1 MDSLFLLTQNSGK
14 ILGPIAKV
22 LGYLMNAIYVFMD
35 KFLNIQNVGLTIIVF
50 TIVIY
55 FCLLPLTYK
64 QQKFSKMSQIMN
76 PEIQAIQKKYKNK
89 RDQESMLKMQE
100 EMKMV
105 YDKYGTSQMGGCL
118 QLVIQFPI
126 LLALW
131 KVIQNIPAY
140 VGGVKDMYMPLVN
153 EIMATGGYQKIMEKI
168 GSASPIMIN
177 PEKFDYT
184 KTNTIVDVLYKFQ
197 PSTWDTLKDK
207 FPDLSSLIDSTSGQ
221 ISHINNFLGAN
232 ISDAPVNLMMDALK
246 TGAILVAIVALLI
259 PILSGLTQWINIKL
273 MPQSPGMDDRE
284 NPMANSMKTMNMIMP
299 LFSVFM
305 CFTMPAGLGL
315 YWIFSAICRSV
326 QQVAINK
333 YLDRMDMDELV
344 KRNME
349 KAKKKYEKKKVSTEE
364 LNQMAT
370 KKVRNIAVEQK
381 HNHTADSEQEA
392 KLQQAAERGK
402 NAKPGSLTAKANM
415 VRKFNEND

>member
-1 MDSLFLLTQNSGK
+1 
-14 ILGPIAKV
+14 
-22 LGYLMNAIYVFMD
+22 
-35 KFLNIQNVGLTIIVF
+35 
-50 TIVIY
+50 
-55 FCLLPLTYK
+55 
-64 QQKFSKMSQIMN
+64 
-76 PEIQAIQKKYKNK
+76 
-89 RDQESMLKMQE
+89 
-100 EMKMV
+100 
-105 YDKYGTSQMGGCL
+105 MGGCL

-344 KRNME
+344 KKNME

>member
-1 MDSLFLLTQNSGK
+1 MDGIFNVLSSAFGIENIGLCIILFT
-14 ILGPIAKV
+14 II
-22 LGYLMNAIYVFMD
+22 IYTFM
-35 KFLNIQNVGLTIIVF
+35 IPLTI
-50 TIVIY
+50 
-55 FCLLPLTYK
+55 K
-64 QQKFSKMSQIMN
+64 QQKFSKLSAVMN
-76 PEIQAIQKKYKNK
+76 PELQAIQKKYKNK

-344 KRNME
+344 KKNME

-392 KLQQAAERGK
+392 KLQRGAERGK

>member
-1 MDSLFLLTQNSGK
+1 MTGILLTQSTTPIIGQVAWLLGK
-14 ILGPIAKV
+14 LMDGIFNVLSSAFGIENIGLCIILFTII
-22 LGYLMNAIYVFMD
+22 IYTFM
-35 KFLNIQNVGLTIIVF
+35 IPLTI
-50 TIVIY
+50 
-55 FCLLPLTYK
+55 K
-64 QQKFSKMSQIMN
+64 QQKFSKLSAVMN
-76 PEIQAIQKKYKNK
+76 PELQAIQKKYKNK

-259 PILSGLTQWINIKL
+259 PILSGLTQWMNIKL

-344 KRNME
+344 KKNME

-415 VRKFNEND
+415 VRKFKEND

>member
-1 MDSLFLLTQNSGK
+1 MTGILLTQSTTPIIGQVAWLLGK
-14 ILGPIAKV
+14 LMDGIFNVLSSAFGIENIGLCIILFTII
-22 LGYLMNAIYVFMD
+22 IYTFM
-35 KFLNIQNVGLTIIVF
+35 IPLTI
-50 TIVIY
+50 
-55 FCLLPLTYK
+55 K
-64 QQKFSKMSQIMN
+64 QQKFSKLSAVMN
-76 PEIQAIQKKYKNK
+76 PELQAIQKKYKNK

-221 ISHINNFLGAN
+221 ISHI
-232 ISDAPVNLMMDALK
+232 
-246 TGAILVAIVALLI
+246 
-259 PILSGLTQWINIKL
+259 KL

-344 KRNME
+344 KKNME

>member
-1 MDSLFLLTQNSGK
+1 MTGILLTQSTTPIIGQVAWLLGK
-14 ILGPIAKV
+14 LMDGIFNVLSSAFGIENIGLCIILFTII
-22 LGYLMNAIYVFMD
+22 IYTFM
-35 KFLNIQNVGLTIIVF
+35 IPLTI
-50 TIVIY
+50 
-55 FCLLPLTYK
+55 K
-64 QQKFSKMSQIMN
+64 QQKFSKLSAVMN
-76 PEIQAIQKKYKNK
+76 PELQAIQKKYKNK

-131 KVIQNIPAY
+131 KGIQNIPAY

>member
-1 MDSLFLLTQNSGK
+1 MTGILLTQSTTPIIGQVAWLLGK
-14 ILGPIAKV
+14 LMDGIFNVLSSAFGIENIGLCIILFTII
-22 LGYLMNAIYVFMD
+22 IYTFM
-35 KFLNIQNVGLTIIVF
+35 IPLTI
-50 TIVIY
+50 
-55 FCLLPLTYK
+55 K
-64 QQKFSKMSQIMN
+64 QQKFSKLSAVMN
-76 PEIQAIQKKYKNK
+76 PELQAIQKKYKNK

-344 KRNME
+344 KKNME
-349 KAKKKYEKKKVSTEE
+349 KAKKNYEKKKVSTEE

>member
-1 MDSLFLLTQNSGK
+1 MTGILLTQSTTPIIGQVAWLLGK
-14 ILGPIAKV
+14 LMDGIFNVLSSAFGIENIGLCIILFTII
-22 LGYLMNAIYVFMD
+22 IYTFM
-35 KFLNIQNVGLTIIVF
+35 IPLTI
-50 TIVIY
+50 
-55 FCLLPLTYK
+55 K
-64 QQKFSKMSQIMN
+64 QQKFSKLSAVMN
-76 PEIQAIQKKYKNK
+76 PELQAIQKKYKNK

-221 ISHINNFLGAN
+221 ISHINNFLEAN

-344 KRNME
+344 KKNME

>member
-1 MDSLFLLTQNSGK
+1 MTGILLTQSTTPIIGQVAWLLGK
-14 ILGPIAKV
+14 LMDGIFNVLSSAFGIENIGLCIILFTII
-22 LGYLMNAIYVFMD
+22 IYTFM
-35 KFLNIQNVGLTIIVF
+35 IPLTI
-50 TIVIY
+50 
-55 FCLLPLTYK
+55 K
-64 QQKFSKMSQIMN
+64 QQKFSKLSAVMN
-76 PEIQAIQKKYKNK
+76 PELQAIQKKYKNK

-284 NPMANSMKTMNMIMP
+284 NPMANSMKTMDMIMP

-344 KRNME
+344 KKNME

>member
-1 MDSLFLLTQNSGK
+1 MTGILLTQSTTPIIGQVAWLLGK
-14 ILGPIAKV
+14 LMDGIFNVLSSAFGIENIGLCIILFTII
-22 LGYLMNAIYVFMD
+22 IYTFM
-35 KFLNIQNVGLTIIVF
+35 IPLTI
-50 TIVIY
+50 
-55 FCLLPLTYK
+55 K
-64 QQKFSKMSQIMN
+64 QQKFSKLSAVMN
-76 PEIQAIQKKYKNK
+76 PELQAIQKKYKNK

-153 EIMATGGYQKIMEKI
+153 EIMATGCYQKIMEKI

-344 KRNME
+344 KKNME

>member
-1 MDSLFLLTQNSGK
+1 MTGILLTQSTTPIIGQVAWLLGK
-14 ILGPIAKV
+14 LMDGIFNVLSSAFGIENIGLCIILFTII
-22 LGYLMNAIYVFMD
+22 IYTFM
-35 KFLNIQNVGLTIIVF
+35 IPLTI
-50 TIVIY
+50 
-55 FCLLPLTYK
+55 K
-64 QQKFSKMSQIMN
+64 QQKFSKLSAVMN
-76 PEIQAIQKKYKNK
+76 PELQAIQKKYKNK

-344 KRNME
+344 KKNME

-381 HNHTADSEQEA
+381 HNYTADSEQEA
-392 KLQQAAERGK
+392 KLQQAAERCK

>member
-1 MDSLFLLTQNSGK
+1 MTGILLTQSTTPIIGQVAWLLGK
-14 ILGPIAKV
+14 LMDGIFNVLSSAFGIENIGLCIILFTII
-22 LGYLMNAIYVFMD
+22 IYTFM
-35 KFLNIQNVGLTIIVF
+35 IPLTI
-50 TIVIY
+50 
-55 FCLLPLTYK
+55 K
-64 QQKFSKMSQIMN
+64 QQKFSKLSAVMN
-76 PEIQAIQKKYKNK
+76 PELQAIQKKYKNK

-344 KRNME
+344 KKNME

-370 KKVRNIAVEQK
+370 KKVRNIAVVQK

>member
-1 MDSLFLLTQNSGK
+1 MTGILLTQSTTPIIGQVAWLLGK
-14 ILGPIAKV
+14 LMDGIFNVLSSAFGIENIGLCIILFTII
-22 LGYLMNAIYVFMD
+22 IYTFM
-35 KFLNIQNVGLTIIVF
+35 IPLTI
-50 TIVIY
+50 
-55 FCLLPLTYK
+55 K
-64 QQKFSKMSQIMN
+64 QQKFSKLSAVMN
-76 PEIQAIQKKYKNK
+76 PELQAIQKKYKNK

-246 TGAILVAIVALLI
+246 SGAILVAIVALLI

-344 KRNME
+344 KKNME

>member
-1 MDSLFLLTQNSGK
+1 MTGILLTQSTTPIIGQVAWLLGK
-14 ILGPIAKV
+14 LMDGIFNVLSSAFGIENIGLCIILFTII
-22 LGYLMNAIYVFMD
+22 IYTFM
-35 KFLNIQNVGLTIIVF
+35 IPLTI
-50 TIVIY
+50 
-55 FCLLPLTYK
+55 K
-64 QQKFSKMSQIMN
+64 QQKFSKLSAVMN
-76 PEIQAIQKKYKNK
+76 PELQAIQKKYKNK

-140 VGGVKDMYMPLVN
+140 VGGVKDMYIPLVN

>member
-1 MDSLFLLTQNSGK
+1 MTGILLTQSTTPIIGQVAWLLGK
-14 ILGPIAKV
+14 LMDGIFNVLSSAFGIENIGLCIILFTII
-22 LGYLMNAIYVFMD
+22 IYTFM
-35 KFLNIQNVGLTIIVF
+35 IPLTI
-50 TIVIY
+50 
-55 FCLLPLTYK
+55 K
-64 QQKFSKMSQIMN
+64 QQKFSKLSAVMN
-76 PEIQAIQKKYKNK
+76 PELQAIQKKYKNK

-131 KVIQNIPAY
+131 KVIQNIPSY

-344 KRNME
+344 KKNME

>member
-1 MDSLFLLTQNSGK
+1 MTGILLTQSTTPIIGQVAWLLGK
-14 ILGPIAKV
+14 LMDGIFNVLSSAFGIENIGLCIILFTII
-22 LGYLMNAIYVFMD
+22 IYTFM
-35 KFLNIQNVGLTIIVF
+35 IPLTI
-50 TIVIY
+50 
-55 FCLLPLTYK
+55 K
-64 QQKFSKMSQIMN
+64 QQKFSKLSAVMN
-76 PEIQAIQKKYKNK
+76 PELQAIQKKYKNK

-177 PEKFDYT
+177 PEKVDYT

>member
-1 MDSLFLLTQNSGK
+1 MTGILLTQSTTPIIGQVAWLLGK
-14 ILGPIAKV
+14 LMDGIFNVLSSAFGIENIGLCIILFTII
-22 LGYLMNAIYVFMD
+22 IYTFM
-35 KFLNIQNVGLTIIVF
+35 IPLTI
-50 TIVIY
+50 
-55 FCLLPLTYK
+55 K
-64 QQKFSKMSQIMN
+64 QQKFSKLSAVMN
-76 PEIQAIQKKYKNK
+76 PELQAIQKKYKNK

-326 QQVAINK
+326 QQVAITK

-344 KRNME
+344 KKNME

>member
-1 MDSLFLLTQNSGK
+1 MTGILLTQSTTPIIGQVAWLLGK
-14 ILGPIAKV
+14 LMDGIFNVLSSAFGIENIGLCIILFTII
-22 LGYLMNAIYVFMD
+22 IYTFM
-35 KFLNIQNVGLTIIVF
+35 IPLTI
-50 TIVIY
+50 
-55 FCLLPLTYK
+55 K
-64 QQKFSKMSQIMN
+64 QQKFSKLSAVMN
-76 PEIQAIQKKYKNK
+76 PELQAIQKKYKNK

-246 TGAILVAIVALLI
+246 TGTILVAIVALLI

-344 KRNME
+344 KKNME

>member
-1 MDSLFLLTQNSGK
+1 MTGILLTQSTTPIIGQVAWLLGK
-14 ILGPIAKV
+14 LMDGIFNVLSSAFGIENIGLCIILFTII
-22 LGYLMNAIYVFMD
+22 IYTFM
-35 KFLNIQNVGLTIIVF
+35 IPLTI
-50 TIVIY
+50 
-55 FCLLPLTYK
+55 K
-64 QQKFSKMSQIMN
+64 QQKFSKLSAVMN
-76 PEIQAIQKKYKNK
+76 PELQAIQKKYKNK

-344 KRNME
+344 KKNME

-381 HNHTADSEQEA
+381 HNYTADSEQEA

>member
-1 MDSLFLLTQNSGK
+1 MTGILLTQSTTPIIGQVAWLLGK
-14 ILGPIAKV
+14 LMDGIFNVLSSAFGIENIGLCIILFTII
-22 LGYLMNAIYVFMD
+22 IYTFM
-35 KFLNIQNVGLTIIVF
+35 IPLTI
-50 TIVIY
+50 
-55 FCLLPLTYK
+55 K
-64 QQKFSKMSQIMN
+64 QQKFSKLSAVMN
-76 PEIQAIQKKYKNK
+76 PELQAIQKKYKNK

-284 NPMANSMKTMNMIMP
+284 NPMVNSMKTMNMIMP

-344 KRNME
+344 KKNME

>member
-1 MDSLFLLTQNSGK
+1 MTGILLTQSTTPIIGQVACLLGK
-14 ILGPIAKV
+14 LMDGIFNVLSSAFGIENIGLCIILFTII
-22 LGYLMNAIYVFMD
+22 IYTFM
-35 KFLNIQNVGLTIIVF
+35 IPLTI
-50 TIVIY
+50 
-55 FCLLPLTYK
+55 K
-64 QQKFSKMSQIMN
+64 QQKFSKLSAVMN
-76 PEIQAIQKKYKNK
+76 PELQAIQKKYKNK

-344 KRNME
+344 KKNME

>member
-1 MDSLFLLTQNSGK
+1 MTGILLTQSTTPIIGQVAWLLGK
-14 ILGPIAKV
+14 LMDGIFNVLSSAFGIENIGLCIILFTII
-22 LGYLMNAIYVFMD
+22 IYTFM
-35 KFLNIQNVGLTIIVF
+35 IPLTI
-50 TIVIY
+50 
-55 FCLLPLTYK
+55 K
-64 QQKFSKMSQIMN
+64 QQKFSKLSAVMN
-76 PEIQAIQKKYKNK
+76 PELQAIQKKYKNK

-344 KRNME
+344 KKNME

-381 HNHTADSEQEA
+381 HNHTADSEQ
-392 KLQQAAERGK
+392 QAAERGK

>member
-1 MDSLFLLTQNSGK
+1 MTGILLTQSTTPIIGQVAWLLGK
-14 ILGPIAKV
+14 LMDGIFNVLSSAFGIENIGLCIILFTII
-22 LGYLMNAIYVFMD
+22 IYTFM
-35 KFLNIQNVGLTIIVF
+35 IPLTI
-50 TIVIY
+50 
-55 FCLLPLTYK
+55 K
-64 QQKFSKMSQIMN
+64 QQKFSKLSAVMN
-76 PEIQAIQKKYKNK
+76 PELQAIQKKYKNK
-89 RDQESMLKMQE
+89 RDQESMLKIQE

-344 KRNME
+344 KKNME

>member
-1 MDSLFLLTQNSGK
+1 MTGILLTQSTTPIIGQVAWLLGK
-14 ILGPIAKV
+14 LMDGIFNVLSSAFGIENIGLCIILFTII
-22 LGYLMNAIYVFMD
+22 IYTFM
-35 KFLNIQNVGLTIIVF
+35 IPLTI
-50 TIVIY
+50 
-55 FCLLPLTYK
+55 K
-64 QQKFSKMSQIMN
+64 QQKFSKLSAVMN
-76 PEIQAIQKKYKNK
+76 PELQAIQKKYKNK

-326 QQVAINK
+326 QQIAINK

-344 KRNME
+344 KKNME

>member
-1 MDSLFLLTQNSGK
+1 MTGILLTQSMTPIIGQVAWLLGK
-14 ILGPIAKV
+14 LMDGIFNVLSSAFGIENIGLCIILFTII
-22 LGYLMNAIYVFMD
+22 IYTFM
-35 KFLNIQNVGLTIIVF
+35 IPLTI
-50 TIVIY
+50 
-55 FCLLPLTYK
+55 K
-64 QQKFSKMSQIMN
+64 QQKFSKLSAVMN
-76 PEIQAIQKKYKNK
+76 PELQAIQKKYKNK

-344 KRNME
+344 KKNME

>member
-1 MDSLFLLTQNSGK
+1 MTGILLTQSTTPIIGQVAWLLGK
-14 ILGPIAKV
+14 LMDGIFNVLSSAFGIENIGLCIILFTII
-22 LGYLMNAIYVFMD
+22 IYTFM
-35 KFLNIQNVGLTIIVF
+35 IPLTI
-50 TIVIY
+50 
-55 FCLLPLTYK
+55 K
-64 QQKFSKMSQIMN
+64 QQKFSKLSAVMN
-76 PEIQAIQKKYKNK
+76 PELQAIQKKYKNK

-207 FPDLSSLIDSTSGQ
+207 FSDLSSLIDSTSGQ

-344 KRNME
+344 KKNME

>member
-1 MDSLFLLTQNSGK
+1 MTGILLTQSTTPLIGQVAWLLGK
-14 ILGPIAKV
+14 LMDGIFNVLSSAFGIENIGLCIILFTII
-22 LGYLMNAIYVFMD
+22 IYTFM
-35 KFLNIQNVGLTIIVF
+35 IPLTI
-50 TIVIY
+50 
-55 FCLLPLTYK
+55 K
-64 QQKFSKMSQIMN
+64 QQKFSKLSAVMN
-76 PEIQAIQKKYKNK
+76 PELQAIQKKYKNK

-344 KRNME
+344 KKNME

>member
-1 MDSLFLLTQNSGK
+1 MTGILLTQSTTPIIGQVAWLLGKLMDGIFNVLSGVFGIENIGLCI
-14 ILGPIAKV
+14 ILFTVI
-22 LGYLMNAIYVFMD
+22 IYTFM
-35 KFLNIQNVGLTIIVF
+35 IPLTI
-50 TIVIY
+50 
-55 FCLLPLTYK
+55 K
-64 QQKFSKMSQIMN
+64 QQKFSKLSAVMN
-76 PEIQAIQKKYKNK
+76 PELQAIQKKYKNK

-118 QLVIQFPI
+118 QLLIQFPI

-153 EIMATGGYQKIMEKI
+153 GIMATDGYQKVMEKI
-168 GSASPIMIN
+168 GSASPILIS
-177 PEKFDYT
+177 PDKFDYT

-232 ISDAPVNLMMDALK
+232 ISDAPVNLMMDGLK

-259 PILSGLTQWINIKL
+259 PVLSGLTQWINIKL
-273 MPQSPGMDDRE
+273 MPQAAGMDDRD
-284 NPMANSMKTMNMIMP
+284 NPMASSMKTMNMIMP

-315 YWIFSAICRSV
+315 YWIFSAVCRSV

-333 YLDRMDMDELV
+333 YLDRMDMNELV
-344 KRNME
+344 KKNME

-370 KKVRNIAVEQK
+370 KKVRNIAADQK
-381 HNHTADSEQEA
+381 HNHATDSEQEA
-392 KLQQAAERGK
+392 KLQQAAERAK

>member
-1 MDSLFLLTQNSGK
+1 MTGILLTQSTTPIIGQVAWLLGK
-14 ILGPIAKV
+14 LMDGIFNVLSSAFGIENIGLCIILFTII
-22 LGYLMNAIYVFMD
+22 IYTFM
-35 KFLNIQNVGLTIIVF
+35 IPLTI
-50 TIVIY
+50 
-55 FCLLPLTYK
+55 K
-64 QQKFSKMSQIMN
+64 QQKFSKLSAVMN
-76 PEIQAIQKKYKNK
+76 PELQAIQKKYKNK

-344 KRNME
+344 KKNME

-370 KKVRNIAVEQK
+370 KKVRNISVEQK

>member
-1 MDSLFLLTQNSGK
+1 MTGILLTQSTTPIIGQVAWLLGK
-14 ILGPIAKV
+14 LMDGIFNVLSSAFGIENIGLCIILFTII
-22 LGYLMNAIYVFMD
+22 IYTFM
-35 KFLNIQNVGLTIIVF
+35 IPLTI
-50 TIVIY
+50 
-55 FCLLPLTYK
+55 K
-64 QQKFSKMSQIMN
+64 QQKFSKLSAVMN
-76 PEIQAIQKKYKNK
+76 PELQAIQKKYKNK

-344 KRNME
+344 KKNME

-392 KLQQAAERGK
+392 KLQQAAEREK

>member
-1 MDSLFLLTQNSGK
+1 MTGILLTQSTTPIIGQVAWLLGK
-14 ILGPIAKV
+14 LMDGIFNVLSSAFGIENIGLCIILFTII
-22 LGYLMNAIYVFMD
+22 IYTFM
-35 KFLNIQNVGLTIIVF
+35 IPLTI
-50 TIVIY
+50 
-55 FCLLPLTYK
+55 K
-64 QQKFSKMSQIMN
+64 QQKFSKLSAVMN
-76 PEIQAIQKKYKNK
+76 PELQAIQKKYKNK

-370 KKVRNIAVEQK
+370 KKVRSIAVEQK

>member
-1 MDSLFLLTQNSGK
+1 MTGILLTQSTTPIIGQVAWLLGK
-14 ILGPIAKV
+14 LMDGIFNVLSSAFGIENIGLCIILFTII
-22 LGYLMNAIYVFMD
+22 IYTFM
-35 KFLNIQNVGLTIIVF
+35 IPLTI
-50 TIVIY
+50 
-55 FCLLPLTYK
+55 K
-64 QQKFSKMSQIMN
+64 QQKFSKLSAVMN
-76 PEIQAIQKKYKNK
+76 PELQAIQKKYKNK

-207 FPDLSSLIDSTSGQ
+207 FPDLSSLIDSTFGQ

-344 KRNME
+344 KKNME

>member
-1 MDSLFLLTQNSGK
+1 MTGILLTQSTTPIIGQVAWLLGK
-14 ILGPIAKV
+14 LMDGIFNV
-22 LGYLMNAIYVFMD
+22 LSSAFG
-35 KFLNIQNVGLTIIVF
+35 IQNIGLCIILFTIIIYTFMIPLTI
-50 TIVIY
+50 
-55 FCLLPLTYK
+55 K
-64 QQKFSKMSQIMN
+64 QQKFSKLSAVMN
-76 PEIQAIQKKYKNK
+76 PELQAIQKKYKNK

-344 KRNME
+344 KKNME

>member
-1 MDSLFLLTQNSGK
+1 MTGILLTQSTTPIIGQVAWLLGK
-14 ILGPIAKV
+14 LMDGIFNVLSSAFGIENIGLCIILFTII
-22 LGYLMNAIYVFMD
+22 IYTFM
-35 KFLNIQNVGLTIIVF
+35 IPLTI
-50 TIVIY
+50 
-55 FCLLPLTYK
+55 K
-64 QQKFSKMSQIMN
+64 QQKFSKLSAVMN
-76 PEIQAIQKKYKNK
+76 PELQAIQKKYKNK

-344 KRNME
+344 KKNMD

>member
-1 MDSLFLLTQNSGK
+1 MTGILLTQSTTPIIGQVAWLLGK
-14 ILGPIAKV
+14 LMDGIFNVLSSAFGIENIGLCIILFTII
-22 LGYLMNAIYVFMD
+22 IYTFM
-35 KFLNIQNVGLTIIVF
+35 IPLTI
-50 TIVIY
+50 
-55 FCLLPLTYK
+55 K
-64 QQKFSKMSQIMN
+64 QQKFSKLSAVMN
-76 PEIQAIQKKYKNK
+76 PELQAIQKKYKNK

-118 QLVIQFPI
+118 QLVIQLPI

-344 KRNME
+344 KKNME

>member
-1 MDSLFLLTQNSGK
+1 MTGILLTQSTTPIIGQVAWLLGK
-14 ILGPIAKV
+14 LMDGIFNVLSSAFGIENIGLCIILFTII
-22 LGYLMNAIYVFMD
+22 IYTFM
-35 KFLNIQNVGLTIIVF
+35 IPLTI
-50 TIVIY
+50 
-55 FCLLPLTYK
+55 K
-64 QQKFSKMSQIMN
+64 QQKFSKLSAVMN
-76 PEIQAIQKKYKNK
+76 PELQAIQKKYKNK

-344 KRNME
+344 KKNME

-381 HNHTADSEQEA
+381 HTHTADSEQEA